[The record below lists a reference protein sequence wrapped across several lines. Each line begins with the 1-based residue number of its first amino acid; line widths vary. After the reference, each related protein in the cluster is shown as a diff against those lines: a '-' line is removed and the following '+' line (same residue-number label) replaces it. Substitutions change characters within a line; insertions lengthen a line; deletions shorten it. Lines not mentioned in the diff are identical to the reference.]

1 MKQTQNYHLS
11 QWEKTDRIKMEDFNS
26 DNQKIDSQ
34 LHAAMQQLAQAASQ
48 EGLAAEQAAREAGDS
63 AEADARTAGD
73 NALRNENCWV
83 KLKEVT
89 VGAVNSVS
97 ISTADI
103 DWNKYEQVEL
113 KIHMA
118 SSYSSC
124 TMYMRFNG
132 NDGSIYRTGVQGSNG
147 IPVCSRGGE
156 SGFATVTLASS
167 PAGKVM
173 GYVLSTGLDGNVYWL
188 AQPFAVPTLE
198 LNQVTS
204 IQLYANGS
212 SYLFSADSKVRLYGL
227 KK

>member
-1 MKQTQNYHLS
+1 MGKNDQIL
-11 QWEKTDRIKMEDFNS
+11 MEDFNS

-89 VGAVNSVS
+89 VGAVSSVS

-103 DWNKYEQVEL
+103 DRNKYEQVEL

-124 TMYMRFNG
+124 AMYMRFNG
-132 NDGSIYRTGVQGSNG
+132 NDGSI
-147 IPVCSRGGE
+147 
-156 SGFATVTLASS
+156 
-167 PAGKVM
+167 
-173 GYVLSTGLDGNVYWL
+173 
-188 AQPFAVPTLE
+188 
-198 LNQVTS
+198 
-204 IQLYANGS
+204 
-212 SYLFSADSKVRLYGL
+212 
-227 KK
+227 